1 MLQAV
6 DLGGSAVLA
15 GAVAVGHV
23 VPQEQVGSCV
33 HECVRA
39 CVCVTLLYVWI
50 VEQMQEAAEKAKEI
64 ALGDMAWL
72 EGKCMCVYV

>member
-1 MLQAV
+1 MLQTV

-23 VPQEQVGSCV
+23 VPQEQVGPCV

-39 CVCVTLLYVWI
+39 CVCVTPLYVH
-50 VEQMQEAAEKAKEI
+50 VVVQVQEAAGKAKEI
-64 ALGDMAWL
+64 ALGDMARL
-72 EGKCMCVYV
+72 ESKFMCVYV